1 MINIDLCLN
10 RDNLD
15 SSKYYIKNKDNIEI
29 NEKLWNIFKK
39 NYGYD
44 IEINSKKK
52 KENHRIIEL
61 EFRDTPNFILI
72 KFY

>member
-1 MINIDLCLN
+1 MINIHLCLN

-29 NEKLWNIFKK
+29 HEKLWNIFKK

-44 IEINSKKK
+44 IEINSKNKI
-52 KENHRIIEL
+52 ENHRII
-61 EFRDTPNFILI
+61 
-72 KFY
+72 